1 MIFAV
6 NLSYH
11 RPIHVSCIYL
21 KKYKVYKTSCPAN
34 SYNANQAGQDFFLV
48 LIILVLIILVL
59 IILVLIIVCSFLEL
73 IGILQ
78 SCTAIYKLKMGI
90 HNIKIYPCLFPSIH
104 QEDLGSISSEIQ
116 TLQEQS
122 LSMNIKLK
130 NRQVSS
136 HYMLRNLTRLC
147 T

>member
-34 SYNANQAGQDFFLV
+34 SYNANQAGQDFF
-48 LIILVLIILVL
+48 LVLIILVL